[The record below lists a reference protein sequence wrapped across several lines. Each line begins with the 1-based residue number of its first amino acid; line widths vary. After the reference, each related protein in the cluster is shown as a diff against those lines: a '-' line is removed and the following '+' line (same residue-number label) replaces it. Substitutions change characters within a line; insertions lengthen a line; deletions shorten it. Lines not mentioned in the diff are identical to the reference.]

1 MGIGVLLR
9 REGRGGGRGQRGGL
23 YRGRK
28 FLESLSTQF
37 FPKGGKAEGG
47 GRGHLPDCTA
57 LAVSGPPR
65 LVLPAC
71 LLFRGSTAA
80 LCLPPSLPP
89 PQRGIRLR
97 CPQPAVLLT
106 PACGRVFH
114 RDSVPSA
121 SPLLGGPL
129 QPPSSFHSSPGQV
142 RKFGGEGRSPGAQLL
157 GLARLDPHP
166 PLPSSDLD
174 L

>member
-1 MGIGVLLR
+1 MEVGVSGGVCTGAGSSWSPFQPSFSK
-9 REGRGGGRGQRGGL
+9 GR
-23 YRGRK
+23 
-28 FLESLSTQF
+28 
-37 FPKGGKAEGG
+37 KAEGG

-71 LLFRGSTAA
+71 LWFRGSTAA
-80 LCLPPSLPP
+80 LCLPPRLRS

-114 RDSVPSA
+114 CDSVPSA
-121 SPLLGGPL
+121 SPLLVGPP

-166 PLPSSDLD
+166 PSSDLD